1 MEEKAAKVAVSLPQE
16 TFKEVEQMRQELGL
30 ARSAAF
36 LQAIR
41 LWLHQKRSEELE
53 KRYIEG
59 YRKKPEHPADIDPF
73 FRAGLSSF
81 TPEKW

>member
-41 LWLHQKRSEELE
+41 LWLHRKRSEELE

-59 YRKKPEHPADIDPF
+59 YRKKPEHPAEVTPF

-81 TPEKW
+81 SQEKW